1 MSSYQ
6 RATLPENFFDIT
18 SDMLLVQ
25 PEPQYLYAQLW
36 LSAMGASLNPGALG
50 LAGRPLPNAGA
61 PYAAAERDR
70 LMMADPLGSQIIAAK
85 VDFNAKP
92 GNTIRIN
99 RPAFANV
106 SNGYT
111 EASRKI
117 ASGATIS
124 QTGITITSEQT
135 NLTLY
140 RFGGP
145 VSSSSSGV
153 VPYAIEAFDANM
165 GVHAAASI
173 HGAQLK
179 RDCHKFI
186 DAANVALLDLAA
198 TAVYPEGMSAVDDA
212 TAVGSFPFTYEEM
225 SRTEQLMDEAN
236 LPTFPDGFRMLVLT
250 PTQCKQLKDDAQ
262 FQRYSEFHPQ
272 YNALFPQYLKSCGK
286 FHIFKSTTLSTAT
299 NSSSVHIHRGHAIA
313 PGALMAG
320 MGRPLRVV
328 QNTNDNYGE
337 TALVVWLGDLA
348 FGLADSRFVYSVR
361 SSA

>member
-1 MSSYQ
+1 MASYQ
-6 RATLPENFFDIT
+6 RATLPENFYDIT
-18 SDMLLVQ
+18 SAMLLVQ

-36 LSAMGASLNPGALG
+36 LSAMGASLNPGGLG
-50 LAGRPLPNAGA
+50 LPGRALPTAGA
-61 PYAAAERDR
+61 AYSAVDRDR

-85 VDFNAKP
+85 VDFNAMP

-99 RPAFANV
+99 RPSFTNV
-106 SNGYT
+106 SSGYS

-124 QTGITITSEQT
+124 TTGITITSEQT

-173 HGAQLK
+173 HGTHLK

-186 DAANVALLDLAA
+186 DTVQTTLLDLAS

-212 TAVGSFPFTYEEM
+212 TANGSFPFTF
-225 SRTEQLMDEAN
+225 EQMNRVEQQMDDAN
-236 LPTFPDGFRMLVLT
+236 LPTFPDGFRLLVLT
-250 PTQCKQLKDDAQ
+250 PTQCKQLADDPQ
-262 FQRYSEFHPQ
+262 YQRAAAFHPQ

-286 FHIFKSTTLSTAT
+286 FHIFKSTTLNQTN
-299 NSSSVHIHRGHAIA
+299 NSSTVKIHYGHAIA

-348 FGLADSRFVYSVR
+348 FGLADSRFCVSVR

>member
-18 SDMLLVQ
+18 SDMLLAQ

-36 LSAMGASLNPGALG
+36 LSAMGASLNPGGGLG
-50 LAGRPLPNAGA
+50 LPGRDFPSAGA
-61 PYAAAERDR
+61 AYSSAERDR
-70 LMMADPLGSQIIAAK
+70 LMMSDPLGSQIFAVKA
-85 VDFNAKP
+85 DFNAKP

-99 RPAFANV
+99 RPSFTN
-106 SNGYT
+106 STYT

-124 QTGITITSEQT
+124 TTGITITSEQT

-145 VSSSSSGV
+145 YSGSAV
-153 VPYAIEAFDANM
+153 APYAIEAFDANM
-165 GVHAAASI
+165 GVHQAASI
-173 HGAQLK
+173 HGTHLK
-179 RDCHKFI
+179 RDCHRFL
-186 DAANVALLDLAA
+186 DAVQVTLLDLAS
-198 TAVYPEGMSAVDDA
+198 TTVYPEGMTAVNDA
-212 TAVGSFPFTYEEM
+212 TAAGQFPFTLEQM
-225 SRTEQLMDEAN
+225 SRTEQQMDEAN
-236 LPTFPDGFRMLVLT
+236 LPTFPDGFRLLVLT
-250 PTQCKQLKDDAQ
+250 PTQCKQLKDDPA
-262 FQRYSEFHPQ
+262 FQRYSHTHAQ
-272 YNALFPQYLKSCGK
+272 YNALFPQYLASCGK

-299 NSSSVHIHRGHAIA
+299 NSSTVAIHRGHAIA
-313 PGALMAG
+313 PGALMGG

-348 FGLADSRFVYSVR
+348 FGLADNRFVVSVK